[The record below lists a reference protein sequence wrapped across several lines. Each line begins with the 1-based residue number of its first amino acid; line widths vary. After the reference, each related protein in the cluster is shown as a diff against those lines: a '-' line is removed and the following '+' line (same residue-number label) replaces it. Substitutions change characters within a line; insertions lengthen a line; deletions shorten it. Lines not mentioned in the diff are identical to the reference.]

1 MIKTHIKHI
10 KEIFSEEEHPIKHL
24 GGYIRFWCGNYK
36 RRLCKYLLGK
46 FHFFVENSLI
56 STLML
61 PALFLLVFSDS
72 SSWAIHDSN
81 SVFKCIR
88 AYIKNNA
95 IIFNLCIGYIVS
107 YIFFYLVVY
116 RVEQRNAKKM
126 KPMLHNLLAETK
138 FILGDIIEVISSE
151 FQIQNNN
158 PEYKSM
164 RAFNDEE
171 LTIALENIKKNSPI
185 SLTTNASHNRH
196 IINQQPNLSDYIR
209 ISFEMLNHKIR
220 SSSAVVNSSD
230 DTLLELLNRLG
241 TMESTF
247 NIFAYS
253 DFVGTDLKSNISVV
267 KDIIKLDAELTKHYS
282 DYYS

>member
-1 MIKTHIKHI
+1 MIKSHIKHI
-10 KEIFSEEEHPIKHL
+10 NEIFAEEKHPIKHL
-24 GGYIRFWCGNYK
+24 AGYIKFWGGNYK
-36 RRLCKYLLGK
+36 KRLCKYLRGK

-61 PALFLLVFSDS
+61 LALFLLVFSDS

-81 SVFKCIR
+81 SIFKGIR
-88 AYIKNNA
+88 THLQNNA

-116 RVEQRNAKKM
+116 RVEQKNAMKM
-126 KPMLHNLLAETK
+126 KPMLHNLLAETT
-138 FILGDIIEVISSE
+138 FILDDIIEVISSE
-151 FQIQNNN
+151 FKIQNDK

-171 LTIALENIKKNSPI
+171 LIVALEYINKNSPI
-185 SLTTNASHNRH
+185 SLKTNASHNRH

-209 ISFEMLNHKIR
+209 ISLEKLNHKIR
-220 SSSAVVNSSD
+220 SSSAVVNSTD
-230 DTLLELLNRLG
+230 NTLLELLNRLG

-247 NIFAYS
+247 NVFAYNY
-253 DFVGTDLKSNISVV
+253 FVGTDLKSNISVV
-267 KDIIKLDAELTKHYS
+267 KDIIKLDAKLTKHYS